1 MNEIYRSF
9 EGKLSP
15 DQQEGYIVYESD
27 SFYEIHILSVWK
39 EGKQRYRIGKKDL
52 PIQFDWKDNSAVYD
66 LLAEIFS
73 RQRKGKKLSSR

>member
-27 SFYEIHILSVWK
+27 SYQS
-39 EGKQRYRIGKKDL
+39 GKRE
-52 PIQFDWKDNSAVYD
+52 NSDIA
-66 LLAEIFS
+66 
-73 RQRKGKKLSSR
+73 